1 MSIASEIASIDGFDE
16 DTASEIQARA
26 REYLDRIE
34 AEHDAKR
41 KELGV
46 ADELREIPGIT
57 TAMLVTLG
65 EDGVKTVEDFAGY
78 AVDDLV
84 GWKERKDGETK
95 FFPGVLANHSVSR
108 DEAEQMV
115 MAARLKAGWIT
126 EDDIAA
132 GQERKKKQSRKQ
144 PVRDV
149 RTIPAGV
156 ALGRNERAHMHRHAQ
171 ERRAG

>member
-1 MSIASEIASIDGFDE
+1 
-16 DTASEIQARA
+16 
-26 REYLDRIE
+26 
-34 AEHDAKR
+34 
-41 KELGV
+41 
-46 ADELREIPGIT
+46 
-57 TAMLVTLG
+57 MLVTLG

-126 EDDIAA
+126 EADIAA
-132 GQERKKKQSRKQ
+132 GQEERSSRGNSRCVTCARYR
-144 PVRDV
+144 P
-149 RTIPAGV
+149 
-156 ALGRNERAHMHRHAQ
+156 E
-171 ERRAG
+171 